1 MFEVPWRALFALSVP
16 PVELVVRGTAIY
28 WFLFLIFRVVLRR
41 NVGAVA
47 IADVLLL
54 VIVADAA
61 QNAMAGDYKSIPTA

>member
-1 MFEVPWRALFALSVP
+1 L
-16 PVELVVRGTAIY
+16 
-28 WFLFLIFRVVLRR
+28 
-41 NVGAVA
+41 VA